1 MLLSNVDLPD
11 ILRDKV
17 QQQALLCLEILSV
30 KMYVYP
36 GECSLGFLM
45 LFLKE
50 EKHNE
55 LGIYMEISAYV

>member
-36 GECSLGFLM
+36 GKCIHVFLM
-45 LFLKE
+45 LLFEGGK
-50 EKHNE
+50 
-55 LGIYMEISAYV
+55 AQ